1 MSAETQEEEDLSD
14 EADMSE
20 EDMSDIDMDDDD
32 DLIEDAGAPDISD
45 VEGVPETVDPETEDD
60 LEDCFDNDL
69 FLQKLRTIRILKEQ
83 RKRHRQLP

>member
-45 VEGVPETVDPETEDD
+45 EIGRAHV
-60 LEDCFDNDL
+60 
-69 FLQKLRTIRILKEQ
+69 
-83 RKRHRQLP
+83 